1 MVVSLE
7 NFYSNKKVLVTG
19 HTGFKGSWLSMWL
32 QYMGSEVI
40 GYSLKPPTNP
50 SLFDIA
56 DVGSNMVS
64 IIGDIRDYQKLK
76 NLFEEYRPEIVFHLA
91 AQALVLESYNNPLET
106 FETNIMGTV
115 NVLEAVRSNGKVRS
129 LVNVTSDKCYENNDG
144 LKSYKEDDI
153 LGGIDPYSS
162 SKASAE
168 LVIKSYWKSFFDKEK
183 TLKESF
189 ICSVRAG
196 NVIGGGDWAE
206 YRLVPDCVRA
216 IQENNKIHLRNPNS
230 TRPWQHVIELIYGYL
245 KLSVELK
252 KNKSLHGESFNF
264 GPDLQKEY
272 SVLELVKAMSNNWED
287 VSWKKISLSKGK
299 FYESSLLR
307 LNCNKA
313 RKILKWK
320 CILKFEETMELVA
333 NWYRNFYSSSRNT
346 NHITNQQI
354 ENYQSLAVKRGLKW
368 AKTN

>member
-32 QYMGSEVI
+32 QCMGAEVI

-56 DVGSNMVS
+56 DVESNMVS

-76 NLFEEYRPEIVFHLA
+76 NLFEDYRPEIVFHLA

-115 NVLEAVRSNGKVRS
+115 NVLEAARSNGKVRS
-129 LVNVTSDKCYENNDG
+129 LVNVTSDKCYENNDE
-144 LKSYKEDDI
+144 LKSYKEEDI

-216 IQENNKIHLRNPNS
+216 IQKKNKIHLRNPNS
-230 TRPWQHVIELIYGYL
+230 TRPWQHVLEPLNGYL
-245 KLSVELK
+245 QLAQIMYEL
-252 KNKSLHGESFNF
+252 GEDYEGPWNF
-264 GPDLQKEY
+264 GPDSESVKTVYWVAEKICELWDIPAGQVIEIGDGSVKE
-272 SVLELVKAMSNNWED
+272 SLNLSLDSTKSQRKLGWKPKLTIESGLELTVD
-287 VSWKKISLSKGK
+287 
-299 FYESSLLR
+299 
-307 LNCNKA
+307 
-313 RKILKWK
+313 
-320 CILKFEETMELVA
+320 
-333 NWYRNFYSSSRNT
+333 WYRTYFYNPKDARNKT
-346 NHITNQQI
+346 IEQI
-354 ENYQSLAVKRGLKW
+354 RDFNG
-368 AKTN
+368 